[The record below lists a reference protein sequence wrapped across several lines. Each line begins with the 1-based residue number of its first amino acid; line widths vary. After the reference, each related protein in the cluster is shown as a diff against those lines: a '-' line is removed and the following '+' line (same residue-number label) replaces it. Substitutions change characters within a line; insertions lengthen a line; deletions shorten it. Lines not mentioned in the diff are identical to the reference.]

1 MNFQEIKRLDEKYYA
16 ETFSRFPV
24 AFVGGKGATLVDTE
38 GKEYVDFGAGIAVNI
53 FGVNDE
59 EWKQAVITQLNGV
72 QHLSNLYY
80 CESQAKLAELLCKK
94 TGAKRVFFGNSGAEA
109 NECAMKAARKYSYD
123 KYGEGRYKII
133 ALNNSFHGRT
143 LFTLSAT
150 GQDIFH
156 QYYMPFVAG
165 VECVDANMKSVTDA
179 AADGTAC
186 AVMIECVQGESGVT
200 VLDAEFL
207 QMLGKFCSER
217 DILLIVDEVQTGYGR
232 TGKMFSYEHFGIS
245 PDIVTVAKGIA
256 GGLPLGACLFYK
268 KTERVFSA
276 GDHGSTFGGN
286 PVCCAAGV
294 NVIERL
300 TDEFMLEVQ
309 GKAEYLR
316 AKLRIIDGVNA
327 VTGLGMMI
335 GLDIDKNVKEVAA
348 ACLKKGLLVLTAHKR
363 LRLLP
368 PLTITKTEMDEGL
381 TILRE
386 VLNAGNTY

>member
-386 VLNAGNTY
+386 VLIA

>member
-217 DILLIVDEVQTGYGR
+217 DILLIVDEVQTGNGR
-232 TGKMFSYEHFGIS
+232 TGKLYAYMNYGIQ
-245 PDIVTVAKGIA
+245 PDLVTTAKGLG
-256 GGLPLGACLFYK
+256 GGLPIGACIFGGKVKDVLSY
-268 KTERVFSA
+268 

-286 PVCCAAGV
+286 PIAAAGAV
-294 NVIERL
+294 SIIKRL
-300 TDEFMLEVQ
+300 DESVL
-309 GKAEYLR
+309 
-316 AKLRIIDGVNA
+316 DGVIKRSNYIFENLSGA
-327 VTGLGMMI
+327 DGIVSVNGMGLMI
-335 GLDIDKNVKEVAA
+335 GIQTEKPAKQVVTECIGRGVL
-348 ACLKKGLLVLTAHKR
+348 CLTAKDR
-363 LRLLP
+363 VRLLP
-368 PLTITKTEMDEGL
+368 A
-381 TILRE
+381 
-386 VLNAGNTY
+386 LNIPFNLLEKAIEIIKQVCAR

>member
-150 GQDIFH
+150 GQDIP
-156 QYYMPFVAG
+156 PFW
-165 VECVDANMKSVTDA
+165 
-179 AADGTAC
+179 
-186 AVMIECVQGESGVT
+186 
-200 VLDAEFL
+200 
-207 QMLGKFCSER
+207 
-217 DILLIVDEVQTGYGR
+217 
-232 TGKMFSYEHFGIS
+232 
-245 PDIVTVAKGIA
+245 
-256 GGLPLGACLFYK
+256 
-268 KTERVFSA
+268 
-276 GDHGSTFGGN
+276 
-286 PVCCAAGV
+286 
-294 NVIERL
+294 
-300 TDEFMLEVQ
+300 
-309 GKAEYLR
+309 
-316 AKLRIIDGVNA
+316 
-327 VTGLGMMI
+327 
-335 GLDIDKNVKEVAA
+335 
-348 ACLKKGLLVLTAHKR
+348 
-363 LRLLP
+363 
-368 PLTITKTEMDEGL
+368 
-381 TILRE
+381 RE
-386 VLNAGNTY
+386 VFLGWRACRLSRAVWSDCMC

>member
-1 MNFQEIKRLDEKYYA
+1 MNFQEIKQLDNQYYA

-24 AFVGGKGATLVDTE
+24 AFVGGKGATLIDTE
-38 GKEYVDFGAGIAVNI
+38 GREYVDFGAGIAVNI

-59 EWKQAVITQLNGV
+59 EWKQAVIAQLNKV

-80 CESQAKLAELLCKK
+80 CEPQAKLAELLCKK
-94 TGAKRVFFGNSGAEA
+94 AGAKRVFFGNSGAEA

-165 VECVDANMKSVTDA
+165 VECVDADMKSVADA

-186 AVMIECVQGESGVT
+186 AVMIECVQGESGVS

-207 QMLGKFCSER
+207 RSLGKFCAER

-268 KTERVFSA
+268 KTEHVFSA

-286 PVCCAAGV
+286 PVSCAAGV

-300 TDEFMLEVQ
+300 TDEFLLEVQ

-316 AKLRIIDGVNA
+316 AKLRIIDGVKA
-327 VTGLGMMI
+327 VTGLGLMI
-335 GLDIDKNVKEVAA
+335 GLELDKNVKEVAA

-381 TILRE
+381 TIFRE
-386 VLNAGNTY
+386 VLNA

>member
-268 KTERVFSA
+268 TTERVFSA

-386 VLNAGNTY
+386 VLNA

>member
-386 VLNAGNTY
+386 VLNA

>member
-348 ACLKKGLLVLTAHKR
+348 ACLKNGLLVLTAHKR

-386 VLNAGNTY
+386 VLNA

>member
-133 ALNNSFHGRT
+133 ALNNSFHGRP

-386 VLNAGNTY
+386 VLNA

>member
-1 MNFQEIKRLDEKYYA
+1 MKFQEIKRLDEKYYA

-381 TILRE
+381 TILRD
-386 VLNAGNTY
+386 VLNA

>member
-94 TGAKRVFFGNSGAEA
+94 TGGKRVFFGNSGAEA

-386 VLNAGNTY
+386 VLNA

>member
-276 GDHGSTFGGN
+276 GDHGSTFGGS
-286 PVCCAAGV
+286 PVCCGAGV

-386 VLNAGNTY
+386 VLNA

>member
-200 VLDAEFL
+200 VLYAEFL

-386 VLNAGNTY
+386 VLNA

>member
-59 EWKQAVITQLNGV
+59 EWKQAVLTQLNGV

-386 VLNAGNTY
+386 VLNA

>member
-24 AFVGGKGATLVDTE
+24 AFVGGKGATLDDTE

-386 VLNAGNTY
+386 VLNA

>member
-381 TILRE
+381 TILRDRKS
-386 VLNAGNTY
+386 VV

>member
-1 MNFQEIKRLDEKYYA
+1 
-16 ETFSRFPV
+16 
-24 AFVGGKGATLVDTE
+24 
-38 GKEYVDFGAGIAVNI
+38 
-53 FGVNDE
+53 
-59 EWKQAVITQLNGV
+59 
-72 QHLSNLYY
+72 
-80 CESQAKLAELLCKK
+80 
-94 TGAKRVFFGNSGAEA
+94 
-109 NECAMKAARKYSYD
+109 MKAARKYSYD

-386 VLNAGNTY
+386 VLNA

>member
-179 AADGTAC
+179 VADGTAC

-386 VLNAGNTY
+386 VLNA

>member
-286 PVCCAAGV
+286 PVSCAAGV

-386 VLNAGNTY
+386 VLNA

>member
-327 VTGLGMMI
+327 VTGMGMMI

-386 VLNAGNTY
+386 VLNA

>member
-143 LFTLSAT
+143 LFTISAT

-386 VLNAGNTY
+386 VLNA

>member
-368 PLTITKTEMDEGL
+368 PLTITKTEMDEGV

-386 VLNAGNTY
+386 VLNA

>member
-16 ETFSRFPV
+16 VTFSRFPV

-386 VLNAGNTY
+386 VLNA

>member
-143 LFTLSAT
+143 LFTLSST

-386 VLNAGNTY
+386 VLNA

>member
-276 GDHGSTFGGN
+276 GDHRSTFGGN

-386 VLNAGNTY
+386 VLNA

>member
-276 GDHGSTFGGN
+276 DDHGSTFGGN

-386 VLNAGNTY
+386 VLNA

>member
-245 PDIVTVAKGIA
+245 PDIVTVAKGLA

-286 PVCCAAGV
+286 PVSCAAGV

-386 VLNAGNTY
+386 VLNA